1 MQDRYYNRSSD
12 SRGLSVSDTVDKI
25 LASIPLVLTI
35 ASMLI
40 AIWVMAGQGFGAG
53 VPGIK
58 KAFFTACGLGAA
70 AVAMTLVSNNLPY
83 PLLLAV
89 FLSGAFM
96 VFAKET
102 GASGTAQ
109 IVAKVL
115 VGISVLASMYI
126 LATLVLAMIFLNL
139 LVAGLAGAFA
149 DTK

>member
-40 AIWVMAGQGFGAG
+40 AIWVMAGQGFGRG

-70 AVAMTLVSNNLPY
+70 AVTMTLVSNNLPY

-89 FLSGAFM
+89 FLSGAYM
-96 VFAKET
+96 RYAKET
-102 GASGTAQ
+102 GASRAAQ
-109 IVAKVL
+109 IVAIVL
-115 VGISVLASMYI
+115 VGTSVLGSMYI
-126 LATLVLAMIFLNL
+126 LALFVMAMIFLNAL
-139 LVAGLAGAFA
+139 AKSLAGAFG

>member
-1 MQDRYYNRSSD
+1 M
-12 SRGLSVSDTVDKI
+12 SDTVDKI

-70 AVAMTLVSNNLPY
+70 AVTMKLVSNNLPY
-83 PLLLAV
+83 PLLLAS
-89 FLSGAFM
+89 FLSGAYV

-102 GASGTAQ
+102 GAAKTTQ
-109 IVAKVL
+109 TVAKVL

-126 LATLVLAMIFLNL
+126 LALFVMAMIFLNAL
-139 LVAGLAGAFA
+139 AKSFAGAFG